1 MARVAARKH
10 QAQRVMRA
18 TLNRGSAGPT
28 SVTADVPA
36 RWWTAGPAV
45 GTERPTALSCIGQS
59 GPALSNGAA
68 LTGREMNMWRN
79 EGWQFGSALNLTDQ
93 H

>member
-1 MARVAARKH
+1 MAERKH
-10 QAQRVMRA
+10 HVERVRPA
-18 TLNRGSAGPT
+18 PINRNDLRMYRRDGGP
-28 SVTADVPA
+28 PA
-36 RWWTAGPAV
+36 PPWGERDRRPSPAL
-45 GTERPTALSCIGQS
+45 AS

-79 EGWQFGSALNLTDQ
+79 EGWQFETSFNLTAQ